1 MINAGRKITDASD
14 RLTDVTLEYLVK
26 QLKNPKPEIE
36 AKIRQ
41 LRIVRNVDAKRYS
54 DLKRSLPY
62 LVCAHFS
69 PPYRKTDNFAY
80 TEYFFIDVDHIAEK
94 ELNLNEVREK
104 IEADERTVI
113 CFTSPSEDGIKIL
126 FKLSEKCYDHG
137 KYSIFYKNFTKE
149 FSMQYNL
156 EQVVDSKTCD
166 VCRACFISFD
176 KNTYYNPNA
185 KPVDISKYIDIYSP
199 NEINHIPE
207 ADKYTIEAGINKTTE
222 PESETIEKIKGILKL
237 NKSKVQKAPV
247 YVPEQL
253 NDVIDSVK
261 QSLENNGLIVTEI
274 VNINWGKKV
283 KIQLGAKMAEINIF
297 YGKRGFSTVISPR
310 TGTNKELNEL
320 VHDYIES
327 FLSLL

>member
-26 QLKNPKPEIE
+26 QLKNPKPEVE

-41 LRIVRNVDAKRYS
+41 LRVVRNVDAKRYGE
-54 DLKRSLPY
+54 LKRSLPY
-62 LVCAHFS
+62 LVCAHFL

-80 TEYFFIDVDHIAEK
+80 TEYFFIDVDHITEK

-185 KPVDISKYIDIYSP
+185 KTVDISRYIDIYSP
-199 NEINHIPE
+199 NEINYIPE
-207 ADKYTIEAGINKTTE
+207 ADKDIVGITKPIE
-222 PESETIEKIKGILKL
+222 PENETIEKIKGILKL
-237 NKSKVQKAPV
+237 NKSKAQKAPV

-253 NDVIDSVK
+253 NDVIDNVK
-261 QSLENNGLIVTEI
+261 QSLESNGLIVTEI
-274 VNINWGKKV
+274 ININWGKKV